1 MKLAFTKMH
10 GLGNDFMVVDLINQN
25 FSFQTEQIK
34 RLADRNKGIGFD
46 QLLVVEPPIDPET
59 DFHFRIFNADGSEV
73 GQCGN
78 GMRCLARFL
87 REQQLTWK
95 NKITATTIT
104 GRVRLQLEKS
114 GLVSVQMGTPKFEP
128 KDIPLNRQQKEA
140 VYTMQTELGEYQIT
154 SLSMGNPHALLFVDD
169 IKSAPVETLGPM
181 ICQHPDFPEQTN
193 VGFIQVNDRNQISIR
208 VFERGSGETLA
219 CGSGA
224 CAAMVATRKANLCE
238 DNIRVNLPG
247 GHLFIRWTG
256 ETKSVQMTGPSTIVY
271 QGHINL

>member
-256 ETKSVQMTGPSTIVY
+256 EAKSVQMTGPSTIVY

>member
-25 FSFQTEQIK
+25 FSFQTEQIR

-114 GLVSVQMGTPKFEP
+114 SLVSVQMGNPKFEP

-140 VYTMQTELGEYQIT
+140 VYTIQTALGEYQIT

-256 ETKSVQMTGPSTIVY
+256 EVKSVQMTGPSTIVY